1 MIILFHIKELKLT
14 IIIAIIQALKTFLK
28 IMITLILN
36 SIDNYFNY
44 NQKII

>member
-1 MIILFHIKELKLT
+1 MIILFHIKKLKLK
-14 IIIAIIQALKTFLK
+14 IIIAIIQILKTFLK

-44 NQKII
+44 SQKII